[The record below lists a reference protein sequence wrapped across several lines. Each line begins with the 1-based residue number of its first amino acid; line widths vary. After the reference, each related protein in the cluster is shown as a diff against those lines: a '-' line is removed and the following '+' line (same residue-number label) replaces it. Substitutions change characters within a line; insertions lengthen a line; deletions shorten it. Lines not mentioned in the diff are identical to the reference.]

1 MFLKEKYSGCQKNE
15 SSLIFV
21 MKIEIRLH
29 LEFLTTQTCTF
40 GPQICT
46 LGTQTCTLC
55 FRIAFDI
62 FASTFLP
69 NALTTLT
76 LSRRLCFL
84 NVTKSKRFF

>member
-1 MFLKEKYSGCQKNE
+1 MRPCLGFSGCQKYD

-21 MKIEIRLH
+21 IKL
-29 LEFLTTQTCTF
+29 

-55 FRIAFDI
+55 FTIASDI

-69 NALTTLT
+69 HSLTTIKE
-76 LSRRLCFL
+76 LSP
-84 NVTKSKRFF
+84 VKT